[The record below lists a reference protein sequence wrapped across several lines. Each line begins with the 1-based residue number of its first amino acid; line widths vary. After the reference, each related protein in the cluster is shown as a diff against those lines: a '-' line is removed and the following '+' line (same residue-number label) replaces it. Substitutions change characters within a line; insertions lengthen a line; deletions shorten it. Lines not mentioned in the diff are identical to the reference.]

1 MIESGIVF
9 RLVMLGMMALSFP
22 GAALARAAQF
32 SADLIGMNAAGKPDT
47 QSGKIFVAKSDVHI
61 ETPDQPAGFFIVQG
75 DRSAAYLVRPA
86 QHLYMDAAQSSLLI
100 QLLVPVDPNDPC
112 RQWQAMAAISGAAAN
127 GGLWRCER
135 LGAEKIDARDAVRYR
150 ATSPQN
156 QSIESWIDR
165 RLGFPIRLKMPD
177 GTRIDLANI
186 RQGPQA
192 ADLFEIPADYR
203 KFDPRQLIDRIK
215 QSDVWVASPQSDAG
229 Q

>member
-1 MIESGIVF
+1 
-9 RLVMLGMMALSFP
+9 
-22 GAALARAAQF
+22 
-32 SADLIGMNAAGKPDT
+32 
-47 QSGKIFVAKSDVHI
+47 
-61 ETPDQPAGFFIVQG
+61 
-75 DRSAAYLVRPA
+75 
-86 QHLYMDAAQSSLLI
+86 MDAAQSSLLT

-127 GGLWRCER
+127 GGQWRCEW
-135 LGAEKIDARDAVRYR
+135 LGAAKIDGRDTVRYR

-156 QSIESWIDR
+156 QSSESWIDR
-165 RLGFPIRLKMPD
+165 RLGFPIRLKLAD

-203 KFDPRQLIDRIK
+203 KFDPRQLIERIK
-215 QSDVWVASPQSDAG
+215 QSDVWVDPPPADAG